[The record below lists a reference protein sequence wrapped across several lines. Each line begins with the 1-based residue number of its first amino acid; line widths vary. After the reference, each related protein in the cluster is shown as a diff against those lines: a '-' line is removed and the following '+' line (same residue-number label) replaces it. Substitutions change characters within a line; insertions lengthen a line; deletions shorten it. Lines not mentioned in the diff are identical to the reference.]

1 MINLIFFSMCLG
13 HALTSNDILH
23 GNKLEVATPVDHSII

>member
-1 MINLIFFSMCLG
+1 MINLIFFFMCLG
-13 HALTSNDILH
+13 LTSNDILR